1 MGYTYLR
8 TEPFTP
14 EQQSEIREG
23 DTVMIGDS
31 LRLSHIVHDK
41 DGYWVGMDYS
51 QAQGPRIVR
60 FRLSEVS
67 GIV

>member
-14 EQQSEIREG
+14 EQQAEIREG
-23 DTVMIGDS
+23 DTVMLGDS
-31 LRLSHIVHDK
+31 LRLSHIVYDE
-41 DGYWVGMDYS
+41 GRYWAGMDYS
-51 QAQGPRIVR
+51 QAHGPRIVR
-60 FRLSEVS
+60 FRLSQVS